1 MPWIPPIF
9 AGPSDSPSARG
20 ANGLPAIPNDSKLR
34 AGTTGEITVDADGM
48 VLSLRQ
54 ASSALFLASSAARY
68 ITGSTLDVDG
78 GYRST

>member
-1 MPWIPPIF
+1 
-9 AGPSDSPSARG
+9 
-20 ANGLPAIPNDSKLR
+20 LR